1 MTLASVIGQPRA
13 IDSLQAALRGGVVHH
28 AYLFAGPEGVGKEL
42 AAVGLAQAL
51 TCPEQPNVGCGTCAS
66 CVRIAKGLHPD
77 VTWLMPDEE
86 RVSRGLAGRSDFT
99 GTPSRDIRVE
109 QIRGLQER
117 LALHGLE
124 SRRKVALIV
133 SAQRMNESAQNAFLK
148 TLEEPPSDTTMILIA
163 SAMDRLLPTIRSRC
177 SKVHFGPLPVDL
189 VAQRVQQER
198 KLDPP
203 TAALAAVMAGGS
215 LGRALRLDLEGLARR
230 KEVITR
236 YEALKP
242 DDALAVL
249 RFAEEYGSSRE
260 EAEQALALLSLWLR
274 DVARAKVGAE
284 GLANMDLAAL
294 AHEASVRTHEA
305 ELHRR
310 HSLIERAQGAI
321 GQRNGSPRLQLERML
336 LEMFMREVR

>member
-1 MTLASVIGQPRA
+1 M
-13 IDSLQAALRGGVVHH
+13 
-28 AYLFAGPEGVGKEL
+28 GKEL

-51 TCPEQPNVGCGTCAS
+51 ICPEQPDVGCGTCAS
-66 CVRIAKGLHPD
+66 CARIVKGLHPD

-86 RVSRGLAGRSDFT
+86 RVARGLAGRSDFT

-117 LALHGLE
+117 IALRGLE

-133 SAQRMNESAQNAFLK
+133 SAQRMNDQAQNAFLK
-148 TLEEPPSDTTMILIA
+148 TLEEPPAETTLILIA

-177 SKVHFGPLPVDL
+177 SKVLFGPLPVDV

-198 KLDPP
+198 RLDPP

-215 LGRALRLDLEGLARR
+215 LGRALRLDLNGLARR
-230 KEVITR
+230 KEIITR
-236 YEALKP
+236 FEALKP
-242 DDALAVL
+242 DDALSVL
-249 RFAEEYGSSRE
+249 RFAEEYGASRE
-260 EAEQALALLSLWLR
+260 DAEQALALLALWLR
-274 DVARAKVGAE
+274 DVARMKVGVE
-284 GLANMDLAAL
+284 GLANMDMGELAR
-294 AHEASVRTHEA
+294 EAAARTHES

-310 HSLIERAQGAI
+310 HQLIERAQGAI

-336 LEMFMREVR
+336 LEMLMREVR